1 MTHDMFSER
10 FSFPSWC
17 FSLVMG
23 KWFKGKCPRQGRG
36 WHDRRGVGSCLGKT
50 QQKAADCLKL
60 LREAQTTSNIA
71 RLNILSSTEIF
82 PWLGWNPFQSCACD
96 MRGGELS
103 MPRHLSSSGRA
114 RLNCWSSVTFPLPR
128 NVWRTIA
135 VEQQWHQTW
144 ENPAHLSQLEFCQK
158 QLLCIKIGKKWDVN
172 VATAVWH
179 ASEW

>member
-1 MTHDMFSER
+1 MSSQR

-23 KWFKGKCPRQGRG
+23 KWFKGKSPGQSRG

-60 LREAQTTSNIA
+60 LRGAQTTSNIA
-71 RLNILSSTEIF
+71 RIDVLSSTEIF
-82 PWLGWNPFQSCACD
+82 LILGWNLFQSCACD

-103 MPRHLSSSGRA
+103 MPRHLSSSCPRGRA

-135 VEQQWHQTW
+135 GEQQWHQTW
-144 ENPAHLSQLEFCQK
+144 ENPAYLSKLEFCQK
-158 QLLCIKIGKKWDVN
+158 QLLYIKIGKR
-172 VATAVWH
+172 
-179 ASEW
+179 